1 MGMNHLRKQEWITLD
16 FYHQHGKELD
26 NVKENRVNVWNI
38 YKAKYMKI
46 TINTIKKNISY
57 KMFKNSFIYT
67 ISFYKIFL
75 SIFNIKRVLKRALG
89 SPVLFCRKTVSVNF
103 IIWNLIHNHYRDVLF
118 AKVRKFDHR
127 YLNFLIFVCIPRKN
141 AVHRRF

>member
-1 MGMNHLRKQEWITLD
+1 
-16 FYHQHGKELD
+16 
-26 NVKENRVNVWNI
+26 
-38 YKAKYMKI
+38 MKI

-89 SPVLFCRKTVSVNF
+89 SPVLFLEKRF
-103 IIWNLIHNHYRDVLF
+103 PLILSF
-118 AKVRKFDHR
+118 ET
-127 YLNFLIFVCIPRKN
+127 
-141 AVHRRF
+141 

>member
-1 MGMNHLRKQEWITLD
+1 
-16 FYHQHGKELD
+16 
-26 NVKENRVNVWNI
+26 
-38 YKAKYMKI
+38 MKI

-89 SPVLFCRKTVSVNF
+89 SPVLFVEKRF
-103 IIWNLIHNHYRDVLF
+103 PLILSF
-118 AKVRKFDHR
+118 ET
-127 YLNFLIFVCIPRKN
+127 
-141 AVHRRF
+141 

>member
-1 MGMNHLRKQEWITLD
+1 
-16 FYHQHGKELD
+16 
-26 NVKENRVNVWNI
+26 
-38 YKAKYMKI
+38 MKI

-89 SPVLFCRKTVSVNF
+89 SPVLFVEKRF
-103 IIWNLIHNHYRDVLF
+103 PLILSF
-118 AKVRKFDHR
+118 EA
-127 YLNFLIFVCIPRKN
+127 
-141 AVHRRF
+141 